1 MKKYCMILLICILL
15 TSCGSKNKKESL
27 FEEAGTNQ
35 EEIKQTDESF
45 ISIQET
51 EQESAAN
58 QNREQFLTFLE
69 KFEPEQKFVDM
80 DPEKATSYG
89 EPLQEFYEFKG
100 RMTKDGVGY
109 VIGFLTKE
117 ESPLSDLSIYETED
131 HIEAERWNEAEQKF
145 DPVFSFPLTYNLIQ
159 TNDYKLIYLQP
170 NDMEEPEEL
179 YTAFQYSDTKIYPYE
194 GEEGIPYLED
204 ILERGV
210 RFSPP
215 ESGAYIAVTRIE
227 NGRHWWEYIP
237 LSSAEE
243 EKILLSSETL
253 IPPEWYGKYGLEF
266 HVSQQIYEKTDQEM
280 RAVIQPVLALAK
292 ERCRFE
298 AYDLS
303 EIHDICN
310 ATLCYEKERN
320 VEGERILITEEITD
334 PEQIKRLEQL
344 IVSSTVSS
352 EGKCPYSGVLR
363 LTRKDGKVLT
373 LNLVMDSC
381 DGFILGSMGIYSP
394 GKEGMAEIWQMFPKI
409 REYSGWRLADTGIDK
424 KQK

>member
-58 QNREQFLTFLE
+58 QNQEQFLTFLE

-215 ESGAYIAVTRIE
+215 ENRG
-227 NGRHWWEYIP
+227 
-237 LSSAEE
+237 
-243 EKILLSSETL
+243 
-253 IPPEWYGKYGLEF
+253 
-266 HVSQQIYEKTDQEM
+266 
-280 RAVIQPVLALAK
+280 
-292 ERCRFE
+292 
-298 AYDLS
+298 
-303 EIHDICN
+303 
-310 ATLCYEKERN
+310 
-320 VEGERILITEEITD
+320 
-334 PEQIKRLEQL
+334 
-344 IVSSTVSS
+344 
-352 EGKCPYSGVLR
+352 
-363 LTRKDGKVLT
+363 
-373 LNLVMDSC
+373 
-381 DGFILGSMGIYSP
+381 
-394 GKEGMAEIWQMFPKI
+394 
-409 REYSGWRLADTGIDK
+409 
-424 KQK
+424 